1 MTDFLIKHAIDNC
14 WCNPSQDAHMILK
27 PARLTAFGGAVRS
40 WKSLWTS
47 FNLPD
52 NTNRY
57 HIYSVGQIHPLLIN
71 LFALSNQWKKVSES
85 NMQTNTVTE
94 IYTQKGIRIPVGT
107 AYYIFTEESSLL
119 FAIPRDSKLNW
130 EFNAEEIYIRFY
142 DNAYFE
148 SNRNTSAGIFVAT
161 KKITS
166 TQDIL
171 DIQNLYNQKNALA
184 GKVFCF
190 INGYRRNN
198 ISLLNTAV
206 GDIVEFYQDP
216 SVHATYS
223 FTVSDLDT
231 FDSVLDLKRKYL
243 LHPDNNLGDNIYYQD
258 DLDIYILNA
267 DQTKGVYYHKNNV
280 DNLRMVTHKD
290 YSVSQSVV
298 SSYLNQHSD
307 IFDVNTAKIEV
318 NIRKSGYQRPLV
330 DEHRRIKELYRLPAQ
345 DIYDAMIGV
354 DSTLD
359 VWRADSLENSNYTKL
374 MRSTFSNV
382 TRELVK
388 DSYGYNAIVKIAAN
402 PVLKTQVFSGQTVG
416 LMPFKYL
423 SNATVYEYDTNGV
436 YLDKHYHAN
445 GEIYNCFNNNAG
457 YLMVIHGTGGDTLD
471 EYYNVQTVALDQNY
485 DYRFYS
491 AVKDDVHPN
500 TVWTDVTGSG
510 QYLIQNNTLTW
521 LNMTTHDVLVRSNK
535 KHLSKSFFMDP
546 MAGTLVFNLSHI
558 QDVDGVPTDSIMQI
572 PMGELKVF
580 LNGRPLVR
588 GLDYHVKFP
597 VVTIVN
603 KEYTINANTTQ
614 QRIDY
619 IFTGLCNSNLEFTTY
634 AESGFIKNGY
644 LSIDSRFNVRNDK
657 ANYITANGRL
667 YTVDDLDFV
676 EDSHEFVFNS
686 ALNGKPY
693 CIEDAIVP
701 IKSITSVDTYEFKQL
716 STVVD
721 NAVSDYL
728 TAKMPT
734 PVIPE
739 LNPILSYYK
748 LYSPF
753 INKVTFAL
761 LDGTINGADISV
773 FYNDDRLREL
783 VAPFLYL
790 LDMDPIHVDNR
801 PDLNYCIIHPHML
814 PNVINLNIYQ
824 YKFITR
830 VVNLYGNGLINIS
843 GHFTI

>member
-1 MTDFLIKHAIDNC
+1 M
-14 WCNPSQDAHMILK
+14 
-27 PARLTAFGGAVRS
+27 
-40 WKSLWTS
+40 
-47 FNLPD
+47 
-52 NTNRY
+52 
-57 HIYSVGQIHPLLIN
+57 
-71 LFALSNQWKKVSES
+71 
-85 NMQTNTVTE
+85 NTV
-94 IYTQKGIRIPVGT
+94 
-107 AYYIFTEESSLL
+107 
-119 FAIPRDSKLNW
+119 
-130 EFNAEEIYIRFY
+130 
-142 DNAYFE
+142 
-148 SNRNTSAGIFVAT
+148 
-161 KKITS
+161 
-166 TQDIL
+166 
-171 DIQNLYNQKNALA
+171 
-184 GKVFCF
+184 
-190 INGYRRNN
+190 
-198 ISLLNTAV
+198 V

-231 FDSVLDLKRKYL
+231 FDSTLDLKRKYL

-267 DQTKGVYYHKNNV
+267 DQNKGVYYHKNNA

-298 SSYLNQHSD
+298 SSYLNQHPD
-307 IFDVNTAKIEV
+307 TFDANTAKIEV
-318 NIRKSGYQRPLV
+318 NIRKSGYQRPLI

-359 VWRADSLENSNYTKL
+359 VWRADSLEASDYTRL
-374 MRSTFSNV
+374 MRSSFNNV
-382 TRELVK
+382 TRGLVK
-388 DSYGYNAIVKIAAN
+388 DAYGYNAIVKIAAN
-402 PVLKTQVFSGQTVG
+402 PVLKTQSFSGQTVG

-423 SNATVYEYDTNGV
+423 SNATVYEFDTNGV
-436 YLDKHYHAN
+436 YLDRHYHAN
-445 GEIYNCFNNNAG
+445 GEIYNCSNNNAG
-457 YLMVIHGTGGDTLD
+457 YILAIHGSGGDVLD
-471 EYYNVQTVALDQNY
+471 EYYNIQTVALDPNY

-491 AVKDDVHPN
+491 ALKDDVHPS
-500 TVWTDVTGSG
+500 TVWSDVTGSG

-521 LNMTTHDVLVRSNK
+521 LNMATHDVLVRSNK
-535 KHLSKSFFMDP
+535 KHLSKTFFMDP
-546 MAGTLVFNLSHI
+546 MAGTMVFNLSHI

-588 GLDYHVKFP
+588 GLDYRVKFP

-619 IFTGLCNSNLEFTTY
+619 IFTGLCNSDLEFTTY
-634 AESGFIKNGY
+634 AESGFIRNGY
-644 LSIDSRFNVRNDK
+644 LSVDSRFNIRNDK

-667 YTVDDLDFV
+667 YTIDDLDFV

-693 CIEDAIVP
+693 CLEDAVVP
-701 IKSITSVDTYEFKQL
+701 IKSITGVDTYEFKEL

-734 PVIPE
+734 PVIPT
-739 LNPILSYYK
+739 LNPISAYHK

-761 LDGTINGADISV
+761 LDEIITTSSISG

-783 VAPFLYL
+783 VEPFLYL

-801 PDLNYCIIHPHML
+801 PDVNYCIVHPHML

-843 GHFTI
+843 GHFTV